1 MLLTSKLCNA
11 SLWEFEHIDPRVR
24 FDTLG
29 EPVKVAEP
37 LLLKHTG
44 TSQWLAVDDFQFIS

>member
-11 SLWEFEHIDPRVR
+11 SLWEFEHFDARVR

-29 EPVKVAEP
+29 EPVNVGEP
-37 LLLKHTG
+37 LLVKHTG
-44 TSQWLAVDDFQFIS
+44 TSQWLAVDEFQFIS